1 MIGHFETSI
10 AMKHII
16 TRRRQTFLSIMAVA
30 LAVSISVIFTSL
42 VNGQQHILAGLV
54 EEELPHVTIEPKQG
68 DDYIHLYKSL
78 LDRIARLPGVKSSAV
93 SLSTTATL
101 SRKDKTKN
109 ALLKG
114 ANPVDIDKIYKISQN
129 MLLGDFTSINQMG
142 NAIIGQTL
150 ADDLGVKLGDK
161 IEATFPKATTTEL
174 TVTGIFNT
182 GTPLDEKFA
191 FVSLDTTRK
200 FLDEGDVVN
209 AIELGLAD
217 IYQAQ
222 SLADEISSWGYN
234 AKSWMETNPEIM
246 RAINIGG
253 FWTRFSVL
261 LFMVIAFFGV
271 ASIMNLLV
279 VEKTKEI
286 GMLMAMGAT
295 RSNVRNIFLVESSLL
310 GLIGASVGSILG
322 FVGVLALG
330 KVPFEIAAGGR
341 DITTLPL
348 ILNPWDILLL
358 TCLAVALSVVAAV
371 YPARNAAKL
380 DPVLAL
386 RGG

>member
-42 VNGQQHILAGLV
+42 VNGQQHILTGLV
-54 EEELPHVTIEPKQG
+54 EEKLPHVTIEPKQG

-78 LDRIARLPGVKSSAV
+78 LDRISPLSGVKSSAA

-114 ANPVDIDKIYKISQN
+114 ANPDDIDKIYKISQN
-129 MLLGDFTSINQMG
+129 MLLGDFTSINQIG

-150 ADDLGVKLGDK
+150 ADDLGAKLGDK
-161 IEATFPKATTTEL
+161 IEATFPRATTTEL

-182 GTPLDEKFA
+182 GTPLDETFA
-191 FVSLDTTRK
+191 FVSLDMTRN
-200 FLDEGDVVN
+200 FLDKGDVVN
-209 AIELGLAD
+209 AIELSLAD

-222 SLADEISSWGYN
+222 SVADEISSWGYN

-246 RAINIGG
+246 RAINVGG

-310 GLIGASVGSILG
+310 GLIGAISGSFLG
-322 FVGVLALG
+322 IVGVLALG

-341 DITTLPL
+341 DITTLSL
-348 ILNPWDILLL
+348 ILNPWNILLL
-358 TCLAVALSVVAAV
+358 TCLAVALSIVAAL